1 MRSNSMFR
9 FALLAIVSTFI
20 ISANAAPVPGNSL
33 QFNSVSD
40 IVERE
45 VKKSI
50 SLLMKRGNAFFRK
63 PTTDEESQ
71 PLTSPEDDEP
81 EGSNKRVKK
90 KTPKGNKLLKKPDS
104 NSYSK
109 LPER

>member
-1 MRSNSMFR
+1 SNSMFR
-9 FALLAIVSTFI
+9 FGLLAIVSTFI

-50 SLLMKRGNAFFRK
+50 SLFMKRGNVFGK
-63 PTTDEESQ
+63 LTTDEESQ

-81 EGSNKRVKK
+81 EGRNKRVKK
-90 KTPKGNKLLKKPDS
+90 EKPKGNKLKKSDP
-104 NSYSK
+104 NSYSQ
-109 LPER
+109 LPDH